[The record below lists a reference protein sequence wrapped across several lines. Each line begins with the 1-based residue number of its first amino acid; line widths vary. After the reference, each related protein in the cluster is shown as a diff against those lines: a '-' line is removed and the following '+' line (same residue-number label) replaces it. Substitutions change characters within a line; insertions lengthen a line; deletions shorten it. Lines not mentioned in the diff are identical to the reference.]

1 MKHSNL
7 TDGARRL
14 LAYWHTASDAQRAE
28 GLNWYPSALAQCGA
42 LAKRYGISAQAVA
55 GVVAALSPG
64 LRWEVNIDHA
74 EQAIS
79 AWRNGASVDRPS
91 SWPVVGVYG
100 RNNVR
105 KALAIL
111 AGADPLELFS
121 ERTSPKVRS
130 FFLSIL
136 GDQTQVCIDR
146 HAIAAWRG
154 ASLNGATPIRKSELT
169 AARADYRLVADIVR
183 VAPRDLQ
190 AVVWTV
196 YRESNRADILVA
208 NDPAG
213 PQWDD

>member
-1 MKHSNL
+1 MGNS
-7 TDGARRL
+7 GAAHDYPDWVVR
-14 LAYWHTASDAQRAE
+14 HESGAS
-28 GLNWYPSALAQCGA
+28 GT
-42 LAKRYGISAQAVA
+42 GI
-55 GVVAALSPG
+55 GTLSPG

-79 AWRNGASVDRPS
+79 AWRAGASVGLPD

-100 RNNVR
+100 RSNAR
-105 KALAIL
+105 KALSIL

-121 ERTSPKVRS
+121 ARTSPKVRS

-154 ASLNGATPIRKSELT
+154 MPYSDSQPIRKHERE
-169 AARADYRLVADIVR
+169 AAREDYRQVADIAR
-183 VAPRDLQ
+183 VSPRDLQ
-190 AVVWTV
+190 AVVWV
-196 YRESNRADILVA
+196 AWRESDRPDTIGA

>member
-1 MKHSNL
+1 MKHSNP

-14 LAYWHTASDAQRAE
+14 LACWHSASNAQRDA
-28 GLNWYPSALAQCGA
+28 GLHWYPNALAECRT
-42 LAKRYGISAQAVA
+42 LATRYGISTQCVA

-74 EQAIS
+74 EQAIA
-79 AWRNGASVDRPS
+79 AWRAGASVDQPN

-100 RNNVR
+100 RSNTR

-136 GDQTQVCIDR
+136 GDLTQVCIDR

-154 ASLNGATPIRKSELT
+154 TPFTDSAPIRKSELD

-183 VAPRDLQ
+183 VVPRDLQ

-196 YRESNRADILVA
+196 YRESDRADILA